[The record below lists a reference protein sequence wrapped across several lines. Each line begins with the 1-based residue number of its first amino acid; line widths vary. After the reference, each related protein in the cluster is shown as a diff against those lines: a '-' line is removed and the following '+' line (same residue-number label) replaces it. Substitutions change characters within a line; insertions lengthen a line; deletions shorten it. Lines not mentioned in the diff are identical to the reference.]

1 MLRRQLD
8 RGAEEDPQMNSSIDA
23 TTQYARDVIDGEIVA
38 GKFVRLA
45 AQRHLD
51 DLRGGHARGLTWDVD
66 LANKAIRFFPTCLTI
81 TEGEKEGQPFSLL
94 AWHLFV
100 VGSIY
105 GWRDRN
111 GLRRFRFIWLETG
124 KGQAKSPLMAG
135 IGLYE
140 ILGQKRQ
147 RAEVYCIGED
157 RNTANVMFRDAV
169 AMCRAPIPGWGE
181 DTLES
186 TNKVNISGRGDNAW
200 RISHP
205 QSSSRFEPVANGDA
219 ISGPKPMAVFGDEIH
234 EMKTNKG
241 ISIWRAAI
249 AKRPGDP
256 MMILGTNTPSV
267 DQQVGT
273 EYSQFFQK
281 VLCKEF
287 TDDSA
292 FAYIARVDDDD
303 DPMNDEACWIK
314 ALPAL
319 GVTFPLENVRK
330 EVETSR
336 LMLSTQLTTK
346 RLYFGI
352 PVGTAG
358 FWISQAAWMKCL
370 GEIDEEGMEG
380 RRLHLALDLSQKNDL
395 TAVSGC
401 WEGECLAV
409 KTWYF
414 TRDYELD
421 ERETADHINY
431 REIAAA
437 KQLTITEGATIDY
450 TFVAMRVKELCA
462 SHDVVQMVV
471 DSAYIQDF
479 IRACDDIAFP
489 VWLYEGPDEP
499 EGTGLK
505 IVRHAQGG
513 KVVFEDKMLCMP
525 VSVRHLKDHILK
537 GDVLIEDNR
546 LTTICAS
553 NSVLDSDAQKNEWFN
568 KRRSRGRIDGMVT
581 ITMAVGSATGEMESE
596 SGGISI
602 PDDYEVY

>member
-1 MLRRQLD
+1 
-8 RGAEEDPQMNSSIDA
+8 MNSSTTDP
-23 TTQYARDVIDGEIVA
+23 TTQYARDVVEGKIVA
-38 GKFVRLA
+38 GEFVRLA

-51 DLRGGHARGLTWDVD
+51 DLRGGHARGLSWD
-66 LANKAIRFFPTCLTI
+66 LERANRAIRFFPSCLMI
-81 TEGEKEGQPFSLL
+81 TEGEKEGDPFTLL
-94 AWHLFV
+94 DWHVFV

-105 GWRDRN
+105 GWRDIN
-111 GLRRFRFIWLETG
+111 GLRRFRFIWMETG

-140 ILGQKRQ
+140 IIGQKRQ

-157 RNTANVMFRDAV
+157 RKTANVMFRDAV
-169 AMCRAPIPGWGE
+169 AMCRAPVPGWGD
-181 DTLES
+181 DTLE
-186 TNKVNISGRGDNAW
+186 TEGKVVIRGTGENAF
-200 RISHP
+200 RIEHP
-205 QSSSRFEPVANGDA
+205 KSSSKFEPVANGDA
-219 ISGPKPMAVFGDEIH
+219 ISGPKPVAVMGDEIH
-234 EMKTNKG
+234 EMKTNKA
-241 ISIWRAAI
+241 ISVWRAAI

-281 VLCKEF
+281 VLRGEF

-292 FAYIARVDDDD
+292 FAYIARVDEDD
-303 DPMNDEACWIK
+303 DPMNDETCWVK

-319 GVTFPLENVRK
+319 GVTFPIENVRK

-358 FWISQAAWMKCL
+358 FWISQAAWLSCL
-370 GEIDEEGMEG
+370 DDLDESEMVG

-395 TAVSGC
+395 TAISGC
-401 WEGECLAV
+401 WEGETLAV
-409 KTWYF
+409 KSWYF
-414 TRDYELD
+414 TRDYELE

-431 REIAAA
+431 REIEASG
-437 KQLTITEGATIDY
+437 QLTITQGATIDY
-450 TFVAMRVKELCA
+450 SFVAERVRDLYA
-462 SHDVVQMVV
+462 RHDVVQLVV
-471 DSAYIQDF
+471 DSAFIQDF
-479 IRACDDIAFP
+479 IRACDDIGFS
-489 VWLYEGPDEP
+489 VWLYEGPDEA
-499 EGTGLK
+499 EGHGLK

-537 GDVLIEDNR
+537 GDVLIENNR
-546 LTTICAS
+546 LTTICAA
-553 NSVLDSDAQKNEWFN
+553 NAVLDSDAQKNEWFN

-581 ITMAVGSATGEMESE
+581 IAMAVGSATGEMQSE
-596 SGGISI
+596 SDGISLD
-602 PDDYEVY
+602 DDYEVF

>member
-1 MLRRQLD
+1 
-8 RGAEEDPQMNSSIDA
+8 MNSSTTDP
-23 TTQYARDVIDGEIVA
+23 TTQYARDVVEGKIVA
-38 GKFVRLA
+38 GEFVRLA
-45 AQRHLD
+45 AKRHLD
-51 DLRGGHARGLTWDVD
+51 DLRGGHARGLSWD
-66 LANKAIRFFPTCLTI
+66 LERANRAIRFFPSCLMI
-81 TEGEKEGQPFSLL
+81 TEGEKEGDPFTLL
-94 AWHLFV
+94 EWHVFV

-111 GLRRFRFIWLETG
+111 GLRRFRFIWMETG

-140 ILGQKRQ
+140 IIGLKRQ

-157 RNTANVMFRDAV
+157 RKTANVMFRDAV
-169 AMCRAPIPGWGE
+169 AMCRAPVPGWGD
-181 DTLES
+181 DTLE
-186 TNKVNISGRGDNAW
+186 TEGKVVIRGTGENAF
-200 RISHP
+200 RIEHP
-205 QSSSRFEPVANGDA
+205 KSSSKFEPVANGDA
-219 ISGPKPMAVFGDEIH
+219 ISGPKPVAVMGDEIH
-234 EMKTNKG
+234 EMKKNTA
-241 ISIWRAAI
+241 ISVWRAAI

-281 VLCKEF
+281 VLRGEF

-292 FAYIARVDDDD
+292 FAYIARVDEKD
-303 DPMNDEACWIK
+303 DPMNDESCWIK

-358 FWISQAAWMKCL
+358 FWISQAAWLSCL
-370 GEIDEEGMEG
+370 GKLDEEEMIG
-380 RRLHLALDLSQKNDL
+380 RRLHLSLDLSQKNDL
-395 TAVSGC
+395 TAISGC
-401 WEGECLAV
+401 WEGETLAV
-409 KTWYF
+409 KSWYF
-414 TRDYELD
+414 TRDYELE

-431 REIAAA
+431 REIEAAG
-437 KQLTITEGATIDY
+437 QLTITPGATIDY
-450 TFVAMRVKELCA
+450 SFVAQQVKDLCA
-462 SHDVVQMVV
+462 RHEVVQLVV
-471 DSAYIQDF
+471 DSAFIQDF
-479 IRACDDIAFP
+479 IRACDDIGFP

-499 EGTGLK
+499 EGNGLK

-525 VSVRHLKDHILK
+525 VSVRHLKDDILK
-537 GDVLIEDNR
+537 GDVLIENNR

-553 NSVLDSDAQKNEWFN
+553 NAVLDSDAQKNEWFN

-581 ITMAVGSATGEMESE
+581 IAMAVGSATGEMQSE
-596 SGGISI
+596 SDGISLD
-602 PDDYEVY
+602 DDYEVC